1 MCLCCLWAHLGPPK
15 PTHVCNVLAIWGLRD
30 DFFNYFTIFS
40 QDFVN
45 MCFPL
50 LWEAHFWKA
59 AQSILHHFTPKNSC
73 FGPLSDT
80 KMRHFGHF
88 RPPWN
93 LKKRRKN
100 VYYLFMSPL
109 GPPKAHT
116 CMHHTCDFRLARPFL
131 MIFIDLWWF
140 FDDLFTICF
149 MIVWWFFIDVF
160 NDFRWVLI

>member
-1 MCLCCLWAHLGPPK
+1 MCIICLWAHLGPPK
-15 PTHVCNVLAIWGLRD
+15 PTHVCNILAIWGLRG

-40 QDFVN
+40 QDFVK

-50 LWEAHFWKA
+50 QWEAHFWKA
-59 AQSILHHFTPKNSC
+59 AQSILHHFTSKNSC

-93 LKKRRKN
+93 LKTRCKN
-100 VYYLFMSPL
+100 GYYLFMSPL

-116 CMHHTCDFRLARPFL
+116 CMHHTCHLKLAKPFL
-131 MIFIDLWWF
+131 MIFTDFAYIFWRF
-140 FDDLFTICF
+140 FVEFLT
-149 MIVWWFFIDVF
+149 VF
-160 NDFRWVLI
+160 

>member
-1 MCLCCLWAHLGPPK
+1 
-15 PTHVCNVLAIWGLRD
+15 
-30 DFFNYFTIFS
+30 
-40 QDFVN
+40 
-45 MCFPL
+45 MCFSL

-59 AQSILHHFTPKNSC
+59 AQSILHHFTSKNSC

-100 VYYLFMSPL
+100 VYYLFMRPL

-116 CMHHTCDFRLARPFL
+116 CMHHTCHLKLAKPFL
-131 MIFIDLWWF
+131 MIFNDFLKMFNRFFCDFFLIFNRLFKDLLTIFHRLFYDCFICFHVFSWF
-140 FDDLFTICF
+140 FMIFHDCF
-149 MIVWWFFIDVF
+149 ERAFHH
-160 NDFRWVLI
+160 RWVAHGM